1 MEAIEPTVRIT
12 DESIVEEGILW
23 SLVSLDPEQ
32 LLRACHRE
40 VTILNSGH
48 KGENQLK
55 LPTPNSHNEL
65 SKLDSNDF
73 HLQA

>member
-1 MEAIEPTVRIT
+1 MKF
-12 DESIVEEGILW
+12 GI
-23 SLVSLDPEQ
+23 SKS
-32 LLRACHRE
+32 RTAFNACHRE
-40 VTILNSGH
+40 VSILNSGDRR
-48 KGENQLK
+48 EIQLK

>member
-1 MEAIEPTVRIT
+1 MKF
-12 DESIVEEGILW
+12 GI
-23 SLVSLDPEQ
+23 SGS
-32 LLRACHRE
+32 RTTFIACHRE

-55 LPTPNSHNEL
+55 LLTPNSHNEV